1 MNRTTLA
8 YLALALS
15 QFLPSAGAQTYT
27 ITTIAGNNSSGFS
40 GDSGPATGAQLNGPH
55 DLVVTA
61 GGALYIADSTNQR
74 IRVVQ
79 NGNITTAAGNGVLGF
94 ADGAATTSAEFSSP
108 QGLALD
114 SSGNLFVADVLNH
127 VVRKL
132 SGSTISTVAGSAVG
146 VPNNYGAN
154 GNGGLAINAQLNSPG
169 GVAVDGSGNIFIA
182 DSGNNRIQRVDA
194 ATGIVTTVAG
204 TGVAGFFGD
213 GLLAKSAQLK
223 LPLGIAVDTAGN
235 LYITDTFNN
244 RVRKVTAGTNIITTI
259 AGSTTGFGGD
269 FGPASI
275 AKLNHPTAI
284 AIDSAR
290 NIYIADSLNNRI
302 RMVNPSGII
311 QTIAG
316 NGISSYRGDTG
327 PATQASI
334 ASPTGVAVDKNGNV
348 YIADTQ
354 NNVIRLLTAPA
365 NAGNAPSISGAA
377 SAGDFGAFSA
387 VAPGGWMEI
396 YGSNMAPPNVARLW
410 TSDDFSGIKAP
421 TALDFTSAYIGGQA
435 AFVDYISPNQVNVQV
450 PSTVSLGP
458 QPLVLST
465 ATGIAGPFTVTV
477 NTVQPGLL
485 APPKFSVNGKQYV
498 VAQFSDG
505 TFVLPV
511 NAIPG
516 VPSRPARAGEVI
528 TIYGVGFGTVT
539 PTIPAG
545 QIVQSGN
552 ALTGSLQFLFGQTP
566 AALPLPYAGL
576 APGTVGEYQFN
587 VTVPAVPAG
596 DLVPLTFTL
605 NGTTATQTLYTAV
618 Q

>member
-1 MNRTTLA
+1 MNRTAFT

-15 QFLPSAGAQTYT
+15 QFLPAAAQTYT
-27 ITTIAGNNSSGFS
+27 ITTFAGNNSAGFS

-55 DLVVTA
+55 DLVATPA
-61 GGALYIADSTNQR
+61 GALYIADSTNQR
-74 IRVVQ
+74 IRMVQ
-79 NGNITTAAGNGVLGF
+79 NGNITTAAGNGTKGF
-94 ADGAATTSAEFSSP
+94 ADGAATSAAELSSP

-114 SSGNLFVADVLNH
+114 SSGNLYIADVLNH

-132 SGSTISTVAGSAVG
+132 SGSSVSTVAGNPVQGA
-146 VPNNYGAN
+146 GAN

-169 GVAVDGSGNIFIA
+169 GVAVDGSGNIYIA
-182 DSGNNRIQRVDA
+182 DSGNSRIQRVDA

-204 TGVAGFFGD
+204 TGFAGFSGD
-213 GLLAKSAQLK
+213 GLLAKTAQLN
-223 LPLGIAVDTAGN
+223 LPLGIAIDAANNIYIADTS
-235 LYITDTFNN
+235 NN
-244 RVRKVTAGTNIITTI
+244 RIRKIAAGTNIITTV
-259 AGSTTGFGGD
+259 AGSTKGFGGD
-269 FGPASI
+269 FGLATA
-275 AKLNHPTAI
+275 AKLNYPTAV
-284 AIDSAR
+284 AVDAAR
-290 NIYIADSLNNRI
+290 NIYIADSLNSRI
-302 RMVNPSGII
+302 RMVAPSGII

-316 NGISSYRGDTG
+316 NGISAYRGDSG
-327 PATQASI
+327 PAASASI
-334 ASPTGVAVDKNGNV
+334 ASPTGVAVDKNGNI

-354 NNVIRLLTAPA
+354 NNVVRLLTPPA

-377 SAGDFGAFSA
+377 SAGDFGAFTS
-387 VAPGGWMEI
+387 VAPAGWMEI
-396 YGSNMAPPNVARLW
+396 YGSNLAPANDTRLW
-410 TSDDFSGIKAP
+410 TSADFSGIKAP
-421 TALDFTSAYIGGQA
+421 TALDLTSAYIGGQA

-458 QPLVLST
+458 QPLVVST

-477 NTVQPGLL
+477 NPVQPGLL
-485 APPKFSVNGKQYV
+485 APAKFSVNGKQYV

-505 TFVLPV
+505 TYVLPA

-516 VPSRPARAGEVI
+516 VPSRPAHPGEII
-528 TIYGVGFGTVT
+528 TIYGVGFGTVI

-552 ALTGSLQFLFGQTP
+552 TLTGSLQFLFGQTP

-587 VTVPAVPAG
+587 ITVPAVPAG

-605 NGTTATQTLYTAV
+605 NGTAGTQTLYTAV

>member
-1 MNRTTLA
+1 MNRTTFACLA
-8 YLALALS
+8 IAAL
-15 QFLPSAGAQTYT
+15 QFLPAAGAQTYT
-27 ITTIAGNNSSGFS
+27 ITTFAGNNSSGFS

-55 DLVVTA
+55 DLVISA
-61 GGALYIADSTNQR
+61 AGALYIADSTNQR
-74 IRVVQ
+74 IRMVQ
-79 NGNITTAAGNGVLGF
+79 NGNITTVAGTGLKGY
-94 ADGAATTSAEFSSP
+94 ADGAATSAAEFASP

-114 SSGNLFVADVLNH
+114 SSGNLYIADVLNH
-127 VVRKL
+127 MVRKL
-132 SGSTISTVAGSAVG
+132 SGSSVSTVAGNLVQGPGNS
-146 VPNNYGAN
+146 
-154 GNGGLAINAQLNSPG
+154 GNGGLATNAQLNSPG

-182 DSGNNRIQRVDA
+182 DSGNSRVQRIDA
-194 ATGIVTTVAG
+194 STGIVTTVAG
-204 TGVAGFFGD
+204 TGFPGFSGD
-213 GLLAKSAQLK
+213 GLLAKSAQLN
-223 LPLGIAVDTAGN
+223 LPLGIAIDSAGN
-235 LYITDTFNN
+235 LYIADTSNN

-259 AGSTTGFGGD
+259 AGSTKGFGGD
-269 FGPASI
+269 FGPGAA
-275 AKLNHPTAI
+275 AKLNYPTAV
-284 AIDSAR
+284 AVDAAR
-290 NIYIADSLNNRI
+290 NVYIADSLNSRI
-302 RMVNPSGII
+302 RMVLPSGII

-316 NGISSYRGDTG
+316 NGISAYRGDTG
-327 PATQASI
+327 PATSASI
-334 ASPTGVAVDKNGNV
+334 ASPTGVAVDKNGGV

-354 NNVIRLLTAPA
+354 NNVIRLLTPPA
-365 NAGNAPSISGAA
+365 NIGNAPSISGAA

-387 VAPGGWMEI
+387 VAPAGWMEI
-396 YGSNMAPPNVARLW
+396 YGSNLAPANDSRLW

-485 APPKFSVNGKQYV
+485 APAKFSVNGKQYV

-505 TFVLPV
+505 TFVLPA
-511 NAIPG
+511 NSIPG
-516 VPSRPARAGEVI
+516 VPSRPAHPGEII
-528 TIYGVGFGTVT
+528 TIYGVGFGTVS

-552 ALTGSLQFLFGQTP
+552 TLTGSLQFLFGQTP
-566 AALPLPYAGL
+566 AALPLLYAGL
-576 APGTVGEYQFN
+576 APGAVGEYQFN
-587 VTVPAVPAG
+587 ITVPAVPAS

-605 NGTTATQTLYTAV
+605 NGAAGTQTLYTAV

>member
-1 MNRTTLA
+1 MNRTTLT

-15 QFLPSAGAQTYT
+15 QFLPAAGAQVYT

-40 GDSGPATGAQLNGPH
+40 GDSGPATGAQLNSPH

-61 GGALYIADSTNQR
+61 AGALYIADSTNQR
-74 IRVVQ
+74 IRMVQ
-79 NGNITTAAGNGVLGF
+79 NGNITTVAGNGVPGF
-94 ADGAATTSAEFSSP
+94 ADGAATTAAQFFSP
-108 QGLALD
+108 QGLAVD
-114 SSGNLFVADVLNH
+114 SSGNIYIADVRNN
-127 VVRKL
+127 VIRKL
-132 SGSTISTVAGSAVG
+132 SGSTVSTVAGNG
-146 VPNNYGAN
+146 TQPPGAN
-154 GNGGLAINAQLNSPG
+154 GNGGLAINAYLNSPA
-169 GVAVDGSGNIFIA
+169 GVAVDGSGNLFIA
-182 DSGNNRIQRVDA
+182 DAGNSRIQRVDA

-204 TGVAGFFGD
+204 NGNAGFFGD
-213 GLLAKSAQLK
+213 GLLAKSAQLN

-235 LYITDTFNN
+235 LYIADTFNN

-269 FGPASI
+269 FGPGPS

-290 NIYIADSLNNRI
+290 NIYVADSLNNRI
-302 RMVNPSGII
+302 RMLAPSGII

-316 NGISSYRGDTG
+316 NGISAYRGDTG
-327 PATQASI
+327 PATSASI

-354 NNVIRLLTAPA
+354 NNVVRLLTPPA

-396 YGSNMAPPNVARLW
+396 YGSHMAPDNDTRLW

-465 ATGIAGPFTVTV
+465 LMGIAGPFTVTV

-485 APPKFSVNGKQYV
+485 APAKFSVNGKQYV

-505 TFVLPV
+505 SFVMPA

-516 VPSRPARAGEVI
+516 VPSRPAHAGEII
-528 TIYGVGFGTVT
+528 TIYGVGFGTVS

-545 QIVQSGN
+545 QIVQGGN
-552 ALTGSLQFLFGQTP
+552 TLTGSLQFLFGPTP
-566 AALPLPYAGL
+566 AVLPLPYAGL

-587 VTVPAVPAG
+587 VTVPAVPAS

-605 NGTTATQTLYTAV
+605 NGTAGTQTLYTAV